1 MTRDPGTYELIIQK
15 VYEGFDNAGPRTWGE
30 MLKRVP
36 EEQISEA
43 LVDVVRTDLARDVAR
58 TGGRS
63 LITNILEKPI
73 GTPASWLPADSPRR
87 IEAALADPIWEWLQT
102 QVPTV
107 VERIDVARRVE
118 DKVLEFPTER
128 MEEIVRSITHRELRV
143 IVRLGY
149 AFGAIIGGVLVLF
162 DTLTQ

>member
-1 MTRDPGTYELIIQK
+1 
-15 VYEGFDNAGPRTWGE
+15 
-30 MLKRVP
+30 MLDRVP
-36 EEQISEA
+36 EERISEA
-43 LVDVVRTDLARDVAR
+43 LVDVARTDLARKAVNAGAR
-58 TGGRS
+58 N
-63 LITNILEKPI
+63 LITEILKKPI
-73 GTPASWLPADSPRR
+73 GTPARWLPADSPRR

-128 MEEIVRSITHRELRV
+128 MEEIVRRVTHRELRV

-149 AFGAIIGGVLVLF
+149 VFGAIIGGVLVLF
-162 DTLTQ
+162 DTLTR